1 VKPTP
6 VHTSE
11 DQLREEIGRLISLQN
26 LDRELQESA
35 ERLAAVTQGVDKLRE
50 ETMAADSEIER
61 LTAEQT
67 QAELVR
73 RQLERD
79 LAEGESRIR
88 NSRMRQSLIRNEK
101 ELQALAHEVE
111 TQKESN
117 QRLEAELLMQMEASE
132 PRTARLRELAE
143 TLEKRRAE
151 LAAAEREIAGRAE
164 ELKELMRK
172 RRVER
177 DLLAAQIDASLRAR
191 YEMIFS
197 RRGGLAVTLARGGTC
212 QGCRMRLPP
221 QLYNEIQK
229 FQQIHSCPNCQRIL
243 YFEPA
248 VET

>member
-1 VKPTP
+1 M
-6 VHTSE
+6 
-11 DQLREEIGRLISLQN
+11 REEIGRLISLQN
-26 LDRELQESA
+26 LDRELHESTA
-35 ERLAAVTQGVDKLRE
+35 KLAAVTQGVDKLRE
-50 ETMAADSEIER
+50 ETAAAAIEIER

-67 QAELVR
+67 QAELAR

-79 LAEGESRIR
+79 LAEGEARIR

-101 ELQALAHEVE
+101 ELQALAHEIE

-117 QRLEAELLMQMEASE
+117 QRQEAELLQQMEAAE
-132 PRTARLRELAE
+132 PRIARLRELGE
-143 TLEKRRAE
+143 TLEKSRTE
-151 LAAAEREIAGRAE
+151 LAAAEKEIAGRAE
-164 ELKELMRK
+164 ELKESMRK

-177 DLLAAQIDASLRAR
+177 DLLAAQIDGTLRAR

-221 QLYNEIQK
+221 QIYNEIQK
-229 FQQIHSCPNCQRIL
+229 FQQIHACPNCQRIL